1 MSKRRVVV
9 TGLGTINPLANN
21 VQDSW
26 EKLINGVSGIDY
38 ITSFDTEDLPVKFAG
53 EVKDFDAN
61 EYMGKQYARKLDRS
75 AHLSIY
81 ATEQALK
88 DANFNTEERLGSNV
102 GIVFGT
108 GIGGIGATENAV
120 RTYDERGASRINP
133 LAITQIMPNSSTG
146 QVAIKF
152 GIEGPSLT
160 ITTACAASA
169 NAVGEAKNMIEV
181 GEAKNMIE
189 NGIVDIVVAGG
200 TESGT
205 TPMTIGAFAQIRA
218 LSTKNDTP
226 AEACSPFDKNR
237 DGFVMAEGST
247 VLILESE
254 ESAKSRDAKIYGYV
268 VGYGSTTDAH
278 HITAPAEGGEGA
290 VRAMDKALKDAS
302 LSVDDVDYI
311 NAHGTSTPANDKNET
326 SAIKTLFGTKAYE
339 VDISSTKSM
348 TGHLLGGAGAF
359 ESMVCILSLQNGVIP
374 PTINLNNK
382 DQECDLNYTPN
393 NAVNKD
399 MNIAMSN
406 SFGFGGHNGVLV
418 FSKT

>member
-1 MSKRRVVV
+1 
-9 TGLGTINPLANN
+9 L
-21 VQDSW
+21 
-26 EKLINGVSGIDY
+26 
-38 ITSFDTEDLPVKFAG
+38 
-53 EVKDFDAN
+53 
-61 EYMGKQYARKLDRS
+61 
-75 AHLSIY
+75 
-81 ATEQALK
+81 
-88 DANFNTEERLGSNV
+88 
-102 GIVFGT
+102 
-108 GIGGIGATENAV
+108 
-120 RTYDERGASRINP
+120 
-133 LAITQIMPNSSTG
+133 MPNSSTG

-169 NAVGEAKNMIEV
+169 NAVGEAKNMIE
-181 GEAKNMIE
+181 
-189 NGIVDIVVAGG
+189 NGIVDTVVTGG

-205 TPMTIGAFAQIRA
+205 TPMTIAAFAQIRA

-226 AEACSPFDKNR
+226 SEACSPFDKNR

-247 VLILESE
+247 VLILENE
-254 ESAKSRDAKIYGYV
+254 ETAKNRGAKIYGYV

-290 VRAMDKALKDAS
+290 VRAMDKALKDAG

-326 SAIKTLFGTKAYE
+326 TAIKTLFGSRAYE

-359 ESMVCILSLQNGVIP
+359 ESLVCILSIQNGVIP

-382 DQECDLNYTPN
+382 DKECDLNYTPN
-393 NAVNKD
+393 EAINKD
-399 MNIAMSN
+399 INIAMSN